1 LHPPNRSNKGI
12 APAFLSG
19 HEQQRSSGM
28 RQALLAAAALVAATA
43 ISTGTAGA
51 QAFTGSS
58 FSAPM
63 SSGWVHESAP
73 PPGSGDF
80 HRGDHGFGGNIG
92 CGGGSWGGGRH
103 MHRGGGS
110 GCAIYGG
117 WGYVP
122 DVNRDWSSDS
132 FNDWW
137 HDRPDRA
144 YPRWVQHNEGCT
156 PDRMWWHGS
165 VLAC

>member
-1 LHPPNRSNKGI
+1 
-12 APAFLSG
+12 
-19 HEQQRSSGM
+19 M
-28 RQALLAAAALVAATA
+28 RQALLAAAALVVATA
-43 ISTGTAGA
+43 ISPGAAGA

-63 SSGWVHESAP
+63 TSGWVQDSAP
-73 PPGSGDF
+73 PPGTF
-80 HRGDHGFGGNIG
+80 HRGDHHFGGNFG
-92 CGGGSWGGGRH
+92 CGSGGGH
-103 MHRGGGS
+103 MHRGGGGS
-110 GCAIYGG
+110 GCTVYSG

-156 PDRMWWHGS
+156 PDRMWWQGD
-165 VLAC
+165 VLRC

>member
-1 LHPPNRSNKGI
+1 
-12 APAFLSG
+12 
-19 HEQQRSSGM
+19 M

-43 ISTGTAGA
+43 TPAAAGA

-63 SSGWVHESAP
+63 TSGWVHQSAP
-73 PPGSGDF
+73 PGSSGDF
-80 HRGDHGFGGNIG
+80 HRGDHRFGGSFG
-92 CGGGSWGGGRH
+92 CGSGGGR

-110 GCAIYGG
+110 NCAVTSG
-117 WGYVP
+117 WGYVS
-122 DVNRDWSSDS
+122 DINRDWSSDS

-156 PDRMWWHGS
+156 PDRMWWHGD